1 MQSQCRLQ
9 SGENGAVPSL
19 AEALKGRTSIKSI
32 VEAEDEG
39 LSNVGSSLLV
49 AGWVRTGRQQG
60 SGVHEPWAFLELNDG
75 STHANLQV
83 TQLLACWI
91 SLCHLSLTP
100 DRANCRLRPAQP
112 SQSAPAWLYASVTCN
127 YGWSCQALASCS
139 LQSKCVGTV
148 RSGSKHTAQAP

>member
-1 MQSQCRLQ
+1 MQCILRAGMSPVPVPICPCNHVWLHQETEIPHDNRFLAFVDPAMLQ
-9 SGENGAVPSL
+9 PGENGALPSL

-60 SGVHEPWAFLELNDG
+60 SGAYEPWAFLELNDG

-83 TQLLACWI
+83 
-91 SLCHLSLTP
+91 
-100 DRANCRLRPAQP
+100 
-112 SQSAPAWLYASVTCN
+112 
-127 YGWSCQALASCS
+127 
-139 LQSKCVGTV
+139 
-148 RSGSKHTAQAP
+148 